1 MFTHA
6 WADDRHAGTM
16 PSLFRPRTIF
26 ASRPGLVVAEFA
38 MPGGQFMRAIRQNS
52 KDEKPFQKVLKK
64 KGKGRGFDPKSV
76 GFARNQGRNARQ
88 MPTRRLQ
95 RGR

>member
-1 MFTHA
+1 
-6 WADDRHAGTM
+6 
-16 PSLFRPRTIF
+16 
-26 ASRPGLVVAEFA
+26 
-38 MPGGQFMRAIRQNS
+38 MRAIRQNS